1 MHKTWMRFLPSF
13 ISRRLE
19 NRHELQRAIDNTGW
33 LFADKLLRMGAGL
46 LVGVWLAR
54 YLGPVQFGLLSFAGS
69 FATLF
74 SAPALLGLEAII
86 VRELVRTPTGREDL
100 LGTTFFLRLLSGGIS
115 FALAMLTIVI
125 IRPGEPLTRLLVA
138 LACSMLI
145 FQAFDVIDLWFQS
158 EVKSRSVVIAKN
170 GAFLCSTAVKV
181 ALILGRAPLLAFA
194 LANALEIVLGALGLM
209 VVYHRDG
216 QLMSRWRIRTAR
228 VRQLLSESLPL
239 VLSGIVF
246 MVYLR
251 VDQVLLG
258 QMAGDGE
265 VGIYAAAVRVAEI
278 WYFIPTAV
286 VSSVFPTIIK
296 ARECDEEEFYRRLQR
311 LYNLM
316 AFMGYMVAIPL
327 TFCSGFIIDLLFGPK
342 YAAAGPMLT
351 LLVWAG
357 LFANLTVARN
367 AFLFAMNWSRVLLV
381 AVTLGA
387 ITNVLLN
394 VLLIPRYGGMG
405 AVVASLVS
413 YWAAA
418 HGISF
423 LHPPLFRT
431 GRMLTR
437 ALLMPKFW

>member
-1 MHKTWMRFLPSF
+1 
-13 ISRRLE
+13 
-19 NRHELQRAIDNTGW
+19 
-33 LFADKLLRMGAGL
+33 
-46 LVGVWLAR
+46 
-54 YLGPVQFGLLSFAGS
+54 
-69 FATLF
+69 
-74 SAPALLGLEAII
+74 
-86 VRELVRTPTGREDL
+86 
-100 LGTTFFLRLLSGGIS
+100 
-115 FALAMLTIVI
+115 
-125 IRPGEPLTRLLVA
+125 
-138 LACSMLI
+138 
-145 FQAFDVIDLWFQS
+145 
-158 EVKSRSVVIAKN
+158 
-170 GAFLCSTAVKV
+170 
-181 ALILGRAPLLAFA
+181 
-194 LANALEIVLGALGLM
+194 
-209 VVYHRDG
+209 
-216 QLMSRWRIRTAR
+216 
-228 VRQLLSESLPL
+228 
-239 VLSGIVF
+239 
-246 MVYLR
+246 
-251 VDQVLLG
+251 
-258 QMAGDGE
+258 
-265 VGIYAAAVRVAEI
+265 VAEI

-316 AFMGYMVAIPL
+316 AFMGYAVAIPL
-327 TFCSGFIIDLLFGPK
+327 TFCSGVIIDMLFGPK